1 MTEYDVIV
9 IGGGHAGTEAA
20 TAAARRGART
30 LLLTQ
35 SKYDLGAMSCN
46 PSIGGPGKSQM
57 VAEIDALGGIMGAA
71 ADAAGIQFR
80 TLNASHGAATQAL
93 RAQIDRALYHDEIV
107 RILQNYPNLTVQFE
121 MVETLDIAK
130 KAINKKYL
138 ARAIVL
144 TTGTF
149 LHGLVTCG
157 TEKIPSGRITD
168 DGKYQAPD
176 TNISAILTASGF
188 KLMRLKTGTPARI
201 YRDSIDFQYVKY
213 NPVICHTIG
222 SVH

>member
-1 MTEYDVIV
+1 
-9 IGGGHAGTEAA
+9 
-20 TAAARRGART
+20 
-30 LLLTQ
+30 
-35 SKYDLGAMSCN
+35 
-46 PSIGGPGKSQM
+46 M

>member
-1 MTEYDVIV
+1 
-9 IGGGHAGTEAA
+9 
-20 TAAARRGART
+20 
-30 LLLTQ
+30 
-35 SKYDLGAMSCN
+35 
-46 PSIGGPGKSQM
+46 
-57 VAEIDALGGIMGAA
+57 
-71 ADAAGIQFR
+71 
-80 TLNASHGAATQAL
+80 
-93 RAQIDRALYHDEIV
+93 
-107 RILQNYPNLTVQFE
+107 

-201 YRDSIDFQYVKY
+201 YRDSIDFSVCEIQPGDMPHDWFSALNKNNNYDAVCY
-213 NPVICHTIG
+213 ITHTTEKHMI
-222 SVH
+222 